1 MHLTDHF
8 TLEEMTQSDTATRL
22 GIDNTPTKEAL
33 TNLKTL
39 AEGLEHVRTKLN
51 GNSIRVSSGY
61 RSLGLNRT
69 LRSKDTSHHV
79 MGLAAD
85 FTCPRF
91 GNVDDVMRTI
101 SESGIEFEQLI
112 KEFDSWIHISFPPV
126 GTKAKRQLLVIDRN
140 GTRIYQ

>member
-1 MHLTDHF
+1 MYLTDHF

-22 GIDNTPTKEAL
+22 GIDNTPTKKAL

-112 KEFDSWIHISFPPV
+112 KEFDSWIHISFP
-126 GTKAKRQLLVIDRN
+126 TKDSKGKRQVLIIDKK
-140 GTRIYQ
+140 GK